1 MRNLDSGEER
11 IEDSETK
18 AVLRAIAR
26 KVHLEAVLASLVLT
40 GIALVVL
47 KGIS

>member
-11 IEDSETK
+11 IEDLGTK
-18 AVLRAIAR
+18 AVLSTITREVNI
-26 KVHLEAVLASLVLT
+26 EALLASLVLA

-47 KGIS
+47 KGML